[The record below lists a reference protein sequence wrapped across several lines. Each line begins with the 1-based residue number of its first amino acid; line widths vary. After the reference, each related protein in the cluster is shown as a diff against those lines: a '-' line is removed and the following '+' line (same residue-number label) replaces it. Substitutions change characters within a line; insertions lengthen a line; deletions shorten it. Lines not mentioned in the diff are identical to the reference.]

1 MLNTLTK
8 SKVKTEDRLFATL
21 DPASRRLKFPRDVEA
36 ILTDTV
42 GFIQDLPKELMV
54 AFRATMEELESA
66 DLLLHVIDI
75 SNPQYKEHIESVEKI
90 LVSLKLQHIP
100 VINVLNK
107 KDLLD
112 NETLRNIKSRLDGIP
127 VSAKSEDGLIPLI
140 NAMQAAVEKHGSK
153 NLSGDPG

>member
-1 MLNTLTK
+1 ME
-8 SKVKTEDRLFATL
+8 V
-21 DPASRRLKFPRDVEA
+21 

-42 GFIQDLPKELMV
+42 GFIKNLPKELMV

-75 SNPQYKEHIESVEKI
+75 SNPYYNDHIESVETI

-107 KDLLD
+107 NDLVD
-112 NETLRNIKSRLDGIP
+112 NKTLRNIRSRLDGIP
-127 VSAKSEDGLIPLI
+127 VSAKSEASLIPLI

-153 NLSGDPG
+153 NIAGDSG